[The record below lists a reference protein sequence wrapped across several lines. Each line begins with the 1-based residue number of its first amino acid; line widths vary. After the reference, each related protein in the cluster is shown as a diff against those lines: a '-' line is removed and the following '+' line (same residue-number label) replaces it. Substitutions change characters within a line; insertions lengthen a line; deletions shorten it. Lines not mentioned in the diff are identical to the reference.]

1 MNRHFF
7 VLLAL
12 LILSSHAFSL
22 AATMDFS
29 DGKNEFYP
37 FEVKDLVVTLSLS
50 AGEAI
55 DSFELLV
62 ESEKNVLFFDK
73 GFWNKNTILRYNN
86 LVSGKEEK
94 LVKVLLVPDEKNPEY
109 TELITAD
116 FTIGPRKTSTL
127 EVKQV
132 APLVSFN
139 SSIEKLNMN
148 LKEENKLVISMVNL
162 SENSVRD
169 IQILLK
175 FDEETSFNSD
185 YFSFPDLGPKQVLE
199 FDVPFNVSSST
210 KENKKIEVI
219 VTFVDE
225 NGLHELRREVP
236 FVMNG
241 GVFGDSKL
249 LILIGIVIVIIL
261 IAWTFLKSRK
271 KQETASEELLEEASE
286 KDGLSEENDEDS
298 TEDEEE
304 ENDSEEEK

>member
-1 MNRHFF
+1 MNKHFF
-7 VLLAL
+7 VLLVL
-12 LILSSHAFSL
+12 LILSAPVFSL

-37 FEVKDLVVTLSLS
+37 FEVKNLVVTLSLS
-50 AGEAI
+50 PGEAME
-55 DSFELLV
+55 SFELLI

-73 GFWNKNTILRYNN
+73 GFWNKSTILRYNN

-116 FTIGPRKTSTL
+116 FTIGPKKTSTL

-132 APLVSFN
+132 VPLVVFN
-139 SSIEKLNMN
+139 SSVEKVNMN
-148 LKEENKLVISMVNL
+148 LKEENKLLISMINL
-162 SENSVRD
+162 SENNVRD

-175 FDEETSFNSD
+175 FDEETSFDSD

-199 FDVPFNVSSST
+199 FEVPFNVSSFT

-225 NGLHELRREVP
+225 NGLHELRRDVP
-236 FVMNG
+236 FVLNSG
-241 GVFGDSKL
+241 SFIDSKS
-249 LILIGIVIVIIL
+249 LILVGIGIVILL
-261 IAWTFLKSRK
+261 IVWTFFKSRK
-271 KQETASEELLEEASE
+271 KQSAPELPEEMEEPI
-286 KDGLSEENDEDS
+286 D
-298 TEDEEE
+298 
-304 ENDSEEEK
+304 DSEESDEIKEDDSDESPEKGL